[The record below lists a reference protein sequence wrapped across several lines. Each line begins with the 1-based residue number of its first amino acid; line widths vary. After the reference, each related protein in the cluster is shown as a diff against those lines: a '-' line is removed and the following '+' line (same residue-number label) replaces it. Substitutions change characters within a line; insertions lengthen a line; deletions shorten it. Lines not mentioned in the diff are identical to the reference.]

1 LENKTDT
8 VVLETFEK
16 LYNKIMEKQK
26 PLKVLKEKTKIY
38 AIHQIISDN
47 EGSFQSNI
55 FSHFLVDKNIIL
67 TMNASNDHHVL
78 GIIDNFALRLK
89 TILKKTFLFNKS
101 TRWVDILDNIIKIY
115 NNTPHSALNGLTP
128 K

>member
-1 LENKTDT
+1 
-8 VVLETFEK
+8 
-16 LYNKIMEKQK
+16 MEKQK